1 MPSFLLKIILAIYVF
16 QLSGRVVC
24 SPNTAFS
31 SRSDS
36 HIVDVGYAKYL
47 GNFTEPFSLAFLGV
61 PYAEPPIGDLR
72 FRAPVPLDID
82 SLRGN
87 DQVIDAMSYPDFCIQ
102 GSTGGDDAGGAGSED
117 CLKTNIYTPVNATSR
132 SKLPVL
138 FYIHGGGYVYGNPR
152 NWPFEHWINQSPNV
166 VIVSVYYRLDSFG
179 FLAHPAFSNASIAD
193 FNVGIKDQVLALQ
206 WVQDNIAAFGGD
218 PDQVTI
224 NGQSA
229 GGGSVE
235 IHLIANEGPKRL
247 FSGAIGQSIY
257 RPTTP
262 LPEQQQPLFDF
273 YAEQAGCRGFGSV
286 EETISCLR
294 NASISALARAQ
305 DAGASFNGSY
315 YKRWLPTVDG
325 ELIPDY
331 PTKLLAEGKF
341 VHVPVISGATSNETS
356 GSDITEYLRQAY
368 PLLTSSELR
377 AYNKMYDRSQFSSD
391 DEWIRTATGEPSLRC
406 GRETVGFAE
415 VKHSKAWTYRYN
427 QRNPTQ
433 NEPGITEHA
442 AENWMMFLGTNTGTN
457 GSNVFTGL
465 NNVETAFSEELIAY
479 WLSFVRTKDPNK
491 FRLARSPAWPDFST
505 GKRAVLQQSQDNVTS
520 TTSGIYVEKES
531 AEDTA
536 RCLFVASLVDHM
548 QN

>member
-1 MPSFLLKIILAIYVF
+1 MPSFLLKIILAISAF
-16 QLSGRVVC
+16 QLSGRVIC

-61 PYAEPPIGDLR
+61 PYAEPPIRDLR
-72 FRAPVPLDID
+72 FRAPVPLDTD
-82 SLRGN
+82 RLRGN
-87 DQVIDAMSYPDFCIQ
+87 DQVIDTMSYPDFCIQ
-102 GSTGGDDAGGAGSED
+102 GSTGGGDAGGAGSED
-117 CLKTNIYTPVNATSR
+117 CLKINIYTPVNATSR

-179 FLAHPAFSNASIAD
+179 FLAHPAFSNPSIAD

-235 IHLIANEGPKRL
+235 IHLIADEGPKRL
-247 FSGAIGQSIY
+247 FSAGESHSLLLIPKAEVFAA
-257 RPTTP
+257 
-262 LPEQQQPLFDF
+262 LKPLFDF

-294 NASISALARAQ
+294 NAPISALARAQ
-305 DAGASFNGSY
+305 DTGASFNGSY
-315 YKRWLPTVDG
+315 YKGWLPTVDG
-325 ELIPDY
+325 KLIPDY

-341 VHVPVISGATSNETS
+341 AHVP
-356 GSDITEYLRQAY
+356 
-368 PLLTSSELR
+368 LTVLQRNDELR
-377 AYNKMYDRSQFSSD
+377 AYNKVYDRSQFSSD

-406 GRETVGFAE
+406 GRVTVGFAG

-427 QRNPTQ
+427 QPNPTQ

-442 AENWMMFLGTNTGTN
+442 AENWMMFLGTNTGFN
-457 GSNVFTGL
+457 GTNVFTGL
-465 NNVETAFSEELIAY
+465 NGVEKAFSEELIAY
-479 WLSFVRTKDPNK
+479 WLSFVRVKDPNK
-491 FRLARSPAWPDFST
+491 FKLARSAVWPDFSS
-505 GKRAVLQQSQDNVTS
+505 GRRVVLQQSLDNETS
-520 TTSGIYVEKES
+520 SSSIFVEKEFVG
-531 AEDTA
+531 DTK
-536 RCLFVASLVDHM
+536 RCAFVASLVNHM

>member
-1 MPSFLLKIILAIYVF
+1 MPSFLLKIILAISAF
-16 QLSGRVVC
+16 QLSGRVIC

-47 GNFTEPFSLAFLGV
+47 GKFTEPFSLAFLGV
-61 PYAEPPIGDLR
+61 PYAEPPIRDLR
-72 FRAPVPLDID
+72 FRAPVPLDTD
-82 SLRGN
+82 RLRGN
-87 DQVIDAMSYPDFCIQ
+87 DQVIDTMSYPDFCIQ
-102 GSTGGDDAGGAGSED
+102 GSTGGGDAGGAGNED
-117 CLKTNIYTPVNATSR
+117 CLKINIYTPVNATSR

-179 FLAHPAFSNASIAD
+179 FLAHPAFSNPSIAD

-315 YKRWLPTVDG
+315 YKGWLPTVDG
-325 ELIPDY
+325 KLIPDY

-341 VHVPVISGATSNETS
+341 AHVPVISGATSNETS
-356 GSDITEYLRQAY
+356 GSDITEYLRRAY

-377 AYNKMYDRSQFSSD
+377 AYNKVYDRSQFSSD

-406 GRETVGFAE
+406 GRVTVGFAG

-427 QRNPTQ
+427 QPNPTQ

-442 AENWMMFLGTNTGTN
+442 AENWMMFLGTNTGFN
-457 GSNVFTGL
+457 GTNVFTGL
-465 NNVETAFSEELIAY
+465 NGVEKAFSEELIAY
-479 WLSFVRTKDPNK
+479 WLSFVRVKDPNRFK
-491 FRLARSPAWPDFST
+491 LARSAVWPDFSS
-505 GKRAVLQQSQDNVTS
+505 GRRVVLQQSLDNDTS
-520 TTSGIYVEKES
+520 SSSIFVEKEFVG
-531 AEDTA
+531 DTK
-536 RCLFVASLVDHM
+536 RCVFVASLVNHM